1 MYLPIAFFHELKE
14 LDNNLLDNNFLLF
27 HLICLVPGSTLIFT
41 SIAWIMSDFNINLVI
56 GVALTFS
63 IPSIIMLFRWD
74 TFNDGFIIIEFDN
87 HKEAVVGYN
96 VIYYNFIIFFI
107 GLYGYYFGFSNLSFG
122 NTLSIIWIFVVF
134 LFQLG
139 LVFPD
144 RINNV
149 LPFELRKAKYCA
161 MFLVLWLVLFALF
174 VLFFQPLLLGS
185 GFSLFNTLTLEGFF
199 KSGIYYIIVI
209 ILAFLIY
216 RMFRKK

>member
-1 MYLPIAFFHELKE
+1 
-14 LDNNLLDNNFLLF
+14 
-27 HLICLVPGSTLIFT
+27 
-41 SIAWIMSDFNINLVI
+41 MSDFNINLVI

>member
-1 MYLPIAFFHELKE
+1 MPIAFFHELKE

-107 GLYGYYFGFSNLSFG
+107 
-122 NTLSIIWIFVVF
+122 
-134 LFQLG
+134 
-139 LVFPD
+139 
-144 RINNV
+144 
-149 LPFELRKAKYCA
+149 
-161 MFLVLWLVLFALF
+161 
-174 VLFFQPLLLGS
+174 
-185 GFSLFNTLTLEGFF
+185 
-199 KSGIYYIIVI
+199 
-209 ILAFLIY
+209 
-216 RMFRKK
+216 